1 MVTERLVP
9 TWYMVYMPPLL
20 QIAIETGQA
29 GVSTNSLKTLVNV
42 LSIPGILLFLLPAW
56 SYLPCS
62 VPVAAGPSGV
72 GHSWVWAPLPVGR
85 AGVVWEVGGV
95 LAPITVAVV

>member
-1 MVTERLVP
+1 MP
-9 TWYMVYMPPLL
+9 TWYMVYTPPLL

-29 GVSTNSLKTLVNV
+29 SVSTNSLETLVNV
-42 LSIPGILLFLLPAW
+42 LSIPSILLFLLLAW

-72 GHSWVWAPLPVGR
+72 GRSWVRAPLPVGR
-85 AGVVWEVGGV
+85 EGVAREVGGV
-95 LAPITVAVV
+95 LAPVAAAVV

>member
-1 MVTERLVP
+1 MP
-9 TWYMVYMPPLL
+9 TWYMVYTPPLL

-29 GVSTNSLKTLVNV
+29 GVSTNSLEMLVNV

-62 VPVAAGPSGV
+62 IPVAAGPSGV
-72 GHSWVWAPLPVGR
+72 GHLWVWAPLPVGR
-85 AGVVWEVGGV
+85 AGVAQEVGGV
-95 LAPITVAVV
+95 LAPVTVAVV

>member
-1 MVTERLVP
+1 MATERLVP

-42 LSIPGILLFLLPAW
+42 LSIPSILLFLLLAW

-72 GHSWVWAPLPVGR
+72 GCLWVQAPLPVGR
-85 AGVVWEVGGV
+85 AGMAQEVGGV
-95 LAPITVAVV
+95 LAPIAVAVV